1 MAGEVVE
8 DARGEA
14 KGGAPEAAA
23 VVALEQHDRSAGRE
37 AQDESRRTAG
47 EAPAVA
53 TQLDEPRAPVVA
65 RNRRRQVK
73 AERRVGAED
82 ANRRRQ
88 GGGGVDDEQ
97 VTRVEQLREL
107 GEAGVLDAAAAAVGD
122 QKADIVAA
130 GPADLGG
137 LAGFGQR
144 GHLLSIESDA
154 HACDGL
160 SSRAA

>member
-1 MAGEVVE
+1 MGRRRA
-8 DARGEA
+8 ARQRRPPSWRSSSTT
-14 KGGAPEAAA
+14 APP
-23 VVALEQHDRSAGRE
+23 AGRRRT
-37 AQDESRRTAG
+37 SPGRTAG

-53 TQLDEPRAPVVA
+53 TELDEPRAPVVA

-82 ANRRRQ
+82 ADRRRQ

-122 QKADIVAA
+122 QQADVVAT
-130 GPADLGG
+130 GPANLGG
-137 LAGFGQR
+137 LAGLGQR